1 MMSKFTQIF
10 KDNND
15 WNEKTIIG
23 FISFAVMVVVMLVD
37 LITGLFGG
45 DLPINEFTYN
55 SFVIV
60 TLGSFGIAGIEKFSK
75 SDVKN

>member
-1 MMSKFTQIF
+1 MSKFTQIF

-60 TLGSFGIAGIEKFSK
+60 PLGSFGIAGIEKFSK

>member
-1 MMSKFTQIF
+1 MSKFTQIF

-55 SFVIV
+55 SFLIV

>member
-1 MMSKFTQIF
+1 MNKFTQIF

-23 FISFAVMVVVMLVD
+23 FISFAVMIFVMIID
-37 LITGLFGG
+37 LITGLF
-45 DLPINEFTYN
+45 DVNLHINEFTYN

-60 TLGSFGIAGIEKFSK
+60 TLGSFSIDGVQRFAKQK
-75 SDVKN
+75 K